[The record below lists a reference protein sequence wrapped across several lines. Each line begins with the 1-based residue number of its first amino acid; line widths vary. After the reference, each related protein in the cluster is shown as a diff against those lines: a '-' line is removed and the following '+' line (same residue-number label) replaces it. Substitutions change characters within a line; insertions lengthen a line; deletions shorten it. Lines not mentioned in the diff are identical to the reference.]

1 MINDKA
7 YKVIE
12 KIFQSFLNRHQI
24 GLETSMRDGNFI
36 FDCAHLL
43 HYKYHRI
50 SFKQGGSYIDSLDRM
65 KHKKEIINCLNK
77 KDKKCFEYAVIIALN
92 HEKIKKLAKNSK
104 S

>member
-7 YKVIE
+7 YKVKE
-12 KIFQSFLNRHQI
+12 KIFQSFLKRHQI

-50 SFKQGGSYIDSLDRM
+50 SFKRGGSYIDFLDWL
-65 KHKKEIINCLNK
+65 KHKKAIINCLNK
-77 KDKKCFEYAVIIALN
+77 KDNKCFEYVVIVALN